1 VLFLVKIKIYGGFI
15 MDNFTTVL
23 YPILFT
29 LLTGFVGYATKETVK
44 LIPKA
49 VNLLVAKIGLT
60 NYTKGKTVAVDVFKK
75 VNENN
80 RLGLLANTKADEFE
94 TLIKK
99 KIPNITDADISL
111 FRQSIADDYNKNKPA
126 IAKALEPVTVI
137 PTKKYYDDEGIE
149 LTQIVP
155 QIATENVAPINQVAS
170 ATASPAV

>member
-1 VLFLVKIKIYGGFI
+1 

-29 LLTGFVGYATKETVK
+29 LLAGFVSYVLKESVK
-44 LIPKA
+44 LIPQVVK
-49 VNLLVAKIGLT
+49 LLVAKIGLT
-60 NYTKGKTVAVDVFKK
+60 NYTKGKAVAVDVFKK

-126 IAKALEPVTVI
+126 IEKVLEPVKADPVIKYYAADGITELQPI
-137 PTKKYYDDEGIE
+137 PTFTPVK
-149 LTQIVP
+149 
-155 QIATENVAPINQVAS
+155 
-170 ATASPAV
+170 

>member
-1 VLFLVKIKIYGGFI
+1 

-29 LLTGFVGYATKETVK
+29 LLAGFVSYALKESVK
-44 LIPKA
+44 LIPQVVK
-49 VNLLVAKIGLT
+49 LLVAKIGLT
-60 NYTKGKTVAVDVFKK
+60 NYTKGKAVAVDVFKK

-126 IAKALEPVTVI
+126 IEKVLEPVKADPVIKYYAADGITELQPI
-137 PTKKYYDDEGIE
+137 PTFEPVK
-149 LTQIVP
+149 
-155 QIATENVAPINQVAS
+155 
-170 ATASPAV
+170 

>member
-1 VLFLVKIKIYGGFI
+1 
-15 MDNFTTVL
+15 MDNFTTIL

-29 LLTGFVGYATKETVK
+29 LLTGFVGYATKEAVK

-60 NYTKGKTVAVDVFKK
+60 NYTKGKAVAVDVFKK

-99 KIPNITDADISL
+99 KIPNISDADISL
-111 FRQSIADDYNKNKPA
+111 FRQSIADDYNINKPA
-126 IAKALEPVTVI
+126 IVKALEPVTAI

-149 LTQIVP
+149 LVKKVEEVIISNGNIAAATQ
-155 QIATENVAPINQVAS
+155 QVS
-170 ATASPAV
+170 STTATAV

>member
-1 VLFLVKIKIYGGFI
+1 

-49 VNLLVAKIGLT
+49 VNLLVAKVGLT
-60 NYTKGKTVAVDVFKK
+60 NYTKGKAVAVDVFKK

-99 KIPNITDADISL
+99 KIPNISDADISL
-111 FRQSIADDYNKNKPA
+111 FRQSIADDYNINKPA
-126 IAKALEPVTVI
+126 IVKALEPVTATA
-137 PTKKYYDDEGIE
+137 TKKYYDDEGIE
-149 LTQIVP
+149 LVKKVEEVITPNTIAATTQ
-155 QIATENVAPINQVAS
+155 QVTS
-170 ATASPAV
+170 TPTATATAV